1 MTNRW
6 RTALASLGEIKKEFA
21 GRGWMR
27 ATSGNLS
34 LRVKKAPLEF
44 YISVSGRDKSL
55 SLPDDFILVNEKGT
69 PLPDPAMAGNPLLL
83 KPSAEVGVH
92 AAIYL
97 NTPAEAIF
105 HVHTPYN
112 TVVSKHSDSGTLIL
126 TGYEMIKGLGLWG
139 EESKVQVPVIP
150 NHYRLEDLAKET
162 GGRVDSSVP
171 GVLIE
176 GHGLY
181 AWGGSLQEAKMNV
194 EAFEFL
200 FEAWCLERQIG
211 KAIRLPEERNG

>member
-1 MTNRW
+1 MNKRW
-6 RTALASLGEIKKEFA
+6 QTALASLGEIKKEFA
-21 GRGWMR
+21 ERGWMR

-34 LRVKKAPLEF
+34 LRVKKDPLEF
-44 YISVSGRDKSL
+44 YISVSGRDKSR
-55 SLPDDFILVNEKGT
+55 SFPDDFILVNEKGI
-69 PLPDPAMAGNPLLL
+69 PLPDPAMAGNPMLL

-97 NTPAEAIF
+97 NTPAEAVF

-112 TVVSKHSDSGTLIL
+112 TVVSRCSDSGTIL
-126 TGYEMIKGLGLWG
+126 LSGYEMIKGLGLWG
-139 EESKVQVPVIP
+139 EENRVQIPVIP

-162 GGRVDSSVP
+162 GDRVDSSVP
-171 GVLIE
+171 GVLID

-181 AWGGSLQEAKMNV
+181 AWGGSLQEAKRNV

-200 FEAWCLERQIG
+200 FEVRCLERQTG
-211 KAIRLPEERNG
+211 GNIRIPEGRNG